1 MIDVNELIEYEDGSG
16 LLLEFEYDGE
26 TLWLTVAQIAALF
39 NTSRQNVELH
49 IQNIYKEEELDS
61 KRTSKKNLQVVENRP
76 NLAVTVYN
84 LDVVISVG
92 YRVKSATATRFRQW
106 ATQTIKERAE
116 NNYAAMAQEEAIRI
130 LTRTQVEE
138 GEKRLISVVRS
149 DHHVVNEDSFLAAG
163 DEGLYHMSRD
173 EAERNR
179 DIPVGKLYDYIG
191 STELGMHVFRLTQ
204 TAEALRVDA
213 KKGYRHDQDEAEI
226 IHKDIA
232 ERTRGQA
239 HLAHGQFPE
248 DLPVAENIESIKLK
262 HGALLE
268 KLEAGRVA
276 KGEQTKL
283 DV

>member
-1 MIDVNELIEYEDGSG
+1 MDVNELIEYKDGSG

-39 NTSRQNVELH
+39 STSRQNVELH
-49 IQNIYKEEELDS
+49 IQNIYKEKELNQ

-92 YRVKSATATRFRQW
+92 YRVRSTTATRFRQW

-130 LTRTQVEE
+130 LTRAQVDE
-138 GEKRLISVVRS
+138 GEERLISVVRS

-173 EAERNR
+173 EAEQNR
-179 DIPVGKLYDYIG
+179 GIPVGKLYDYIG

-213 KKGYRHDQDEAEI
+213 KRGYHHDQDEAET

-232 ERTRGQA
+232 ERTRAQA
-239 HLAHGQFPE
+239 HLAHGQYPE
-248 DLPVAENIESIKLK
+248 DLSTAEDIESVKLK
-262 HGALLE
+262 HDALLE
-268 KLEAGRVA
+268 RLEAGRVA
-276 KGEQTKL
+276 TGEQTRL